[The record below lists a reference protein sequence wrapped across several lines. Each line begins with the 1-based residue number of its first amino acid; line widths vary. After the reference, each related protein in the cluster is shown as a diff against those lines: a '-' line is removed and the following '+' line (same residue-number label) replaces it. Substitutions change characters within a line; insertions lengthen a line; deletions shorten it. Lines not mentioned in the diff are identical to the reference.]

1 MRGMGAP
8 GYLGVIVAVAGVV
21 GSLIIIIGAWI
32 TRLRRSYRCR
42 CGHLRNAHT
51 HYRRGSDCGL
61 CGCPRFR
68 PVLNRSAQLSHRATL
83 QYVQRATGQRVH
95 TT

>member
-1 MRGMGAP
+1 MGAP
-8 GYLGVIVAVAGVV
+8 GYLGAIIAVAGA
-21 GSLIIIIGAWI
+21 LIAAIIATVAWVMS
-32 TRLRRSYRCR
+32 LRRSYRCR
-42 CGHLRNAHT
+42 CGHLKNAHD

-68 PVLNRSAQLSHRATL
+68 PVINRSARESHRATL
-83 QYVQRATGQRVH
+83 RHVQHATGRWVH